1 MRRFTDARGQ
11 EWDVTPGRASWGAL
25 FGLFVP
31 VSSHEEDHRE
41 VLQAPVAADT
51 MEELARH
58 LDHMPEEELR
68 ELLRKAGPALS

>member
-11 EWDVTPGRASWGAL
+11 AWDVTPGRASWGAL

-31 VSSHEEDHRE
+31 VSSGPEDTRE

-51 MEELARH
+51 MEELALR
-58 LDHMPEEELR
+58 LDQMPEDELR
-68 ELLRKAGPALS
+68 ALLEKAGPALS